1 MQGKRACKNSG
12 LLGGHGRSGAS
23 PSGCD
28 MSWTRDP
35 LEFNLLGIAWAG
47 PGCAPPALQAQ
58 ESGGARNGPA
68 RRLCRVPGGAGHT
81 TVAQL
86 CWRRLRAPGSAGPNS
101 TRPAVP
107 RPKLCMPRLGCDG
120 PGSAHRLCRAHGGAS
135 HPGAGASCVAF
146 PAMQVQAL
154 YDRLSWPRLRSPSS
168 LGPGSVYQLCGALGE
183 VSQPTS
189 KVEQRPT
196 PACLLQPVEQRC
208 TRMQHDT

>member
-1 MQGKRACKNSG
+1 MHAMAPRA
-12 LLGGHGRSGAS
+12 
-23 PSGCD
+23 
-28 MSWTRDP
+28 
-35 LEFNLLGIAWAG
+35 
-47 PGCAPPALQAQ
+47 GCAASQVVQATLRSPNCAGAGCGPPEVQAQ
-58 ESGGARNGPA
+58 TLQG
-68 RRLCRVPGGAGHT
+68 RRCRAPSCA
-81 TVAQL
+81 
-86 CWRRLRAPGSAGPNS
+86 CPGSAVMAQAPRTGCAAP
-101 TRPAVP
+101 TAVQATQAP
-107 RPKLCMPRLGCDG
+107 RC
-120 PGSAHRLCRAHGGAS
+120 
-135 HPGAGASCVAF
+135 AGASCVAF